1 MKMLLVSLCSDQLS
15 ELEFVRPI
23 EQILRRQ
30 GVNIFTKHYTK
41 VDLEDVGSAEKAII
55 CGSALRDDAFLN
67 SKAFNWLEKLDM
79 QTLGIGSGCQLI
91 TKISGCKV
99 LNKTRIGVFKVK
111 LIKKNKLMDKKY
123 FYAYFLT
130 NKAAKITKPLETLAK
145 VGAIECMVK
154 HESRE
159 IYGCLF
165 HPEVMNP
172 EIIVNF
178 ALKPD
183 RF

>member
-1 MKMLLVSLCSDQLS
+1 MRVLLVSLCSDPLS
-15 ELEFVRPI
+15 ELEFVRPV

-30 GVNIFTKHYTK
+30 GINIFTKHYTK
-41 VDLEDVGSAEKAII
+41 VNLEDVDSAEKAII
-55 CGSALRDDAFLN
+55 CGSALRDDAFLDG
-67 SKAFNWLEKLDM
+67 KTFIWLERLDKP
-79 QTLGIGSGCQLI
+79 TLGIGSGCQLI
-91 TKISGCKV
+91 IKILGCE
-99 LNKTRIGVFKVK
+99 LFNKTRIGVFKVK
-111 LIKKNKLMDKKY
+111 LIKKNKLVDKKY

-130 NKAAKITKPLETLAK
+130 NRAAKITKPLETLAK
-145 VGAIECMVK
+145 VGAMECMVK

-165 HPEVMNP
+165 HPEVINS
-172 EIIVNF
+172 EIIINF